1 VNWIARLFGQKD
13 GKLLQ
18 KPPATTVLPSGQAS
32 SSPLQKAQSLPV
44 QETAAEPDSAGYP
57 EIVNDPAVLIRD
69 ISGRDQAK
77 THAVPARET
86 EASSEE
92 YSIDVNEIL
101 KKIMPALSLAQPTNT
116 VMPSNQMDLS
126 RQAKVEVV
134 AKFLRSS
141 LGVPQTPQLD
151 ATRQW
156 AQIDDDIREAAGRI
170 LHLTPSRFTEY
181 DLMLQELSRI
191 RSAIEKNADL
201 FGVPENQKESEKVR
215 ELDKILNV
223 ARSLA
228 SCRSAT
234 EDSMQIAFQLHEQ
247 LQKNTDYDF
256 EKPRSDFG
264 EKINGLAV
272 RIVERSRKESRWD
285 PNMLLD
291 FAYVIADIRT
301 GKEGPARDLK
311 IDHSHEEE
319 AKRILSAML
328 PAAILN
334 KILSDRK
341 LDRRLKFKEFEPGS
355 SERAPQ
361 GPLPVATATLDV
373 VEALRQNR
381 DIWLRLFRAPEG
393 PYELAYPLLRA
404 GAALPARKSL
414 VLTNE
419 VSNAKRIVFRIA
431 AGALPPEEPLPPGYF
446 RPRQSLT
453 WDANIH
459 ESKSTDLAAVAI
471 EGIVPEYR
479 LVNRTPIEIL
489 IGADGELRVTVGDRS
504 TQENLTVNTTRLLPK
519 KDTGHGDEALTS
531 NCREWEEW
539 MTEMFTS
546 VLGNRFEVSRVLA
559 EGGFGRIYIVADRN
573 KNRECH
579 LLKALKPELSADRSS
594 REQFRRE
601 IDLWKSLKNHL
612 NIVSLMDVH
621 EVDGQTYAAMP
632 WIFDSRVSNAS
643 TLSAHLKLGHTRGFA
658 TNWASDF
665 CSGMLH
671 LRACGLRAHLDIKP
685 DNLFIM
691 PPHRPLDHQNGTV
704 DTRAGVLKI
713 GDFGLAVRKE
723 EALSNLGLRA
733 IDSGTKT
740 DGLSRQFSYAVA
752 GGRRIL
758 GTLGY
763 MAPEIFDGQIAWERS
778 DIFSFGVVL
787 WQILAN
793 TTNLPYRVRSGT
805 TTLEL
810 ASEVYQQQKDRC
822 FPKPPGPLGGIVM
835 RCLDPDPGARYSGFK
850 ELLAALQAV
859 PPPSDVPLVRTI
871 SSDLLTARFPE
882 SFNAKVEDDGTI
894 WLSTAADDQW
904 AVIQPF
910 RCAVEAN
917 DALRLEA
924 LNRMAERF
932 KYFEQT
938 WNRESTWAGLPA
950 LEVEGVWSVQPTED
964 WDEFR
969 KQDTVFH
976 AWAVA
981 RGKNV
986 FVFHYGVSRREA
998 GQHEWLLRKILAA
1011 TMFR

>member
-1 VNWIARLFGQKD
+1 
-13 GKLLQ
+13 LL
-18 KPPATTVLPSGQAS
+18 
-32 SSPLQKAQSLPV
+32 
-44 QETAAEPDSAGYP
+44 
-57 EIVNDPAVLIRD
+57 
-69 ISGRDQAK
+69 
-77 THAVPARET
+77 
-86 EASSEE
+86 
-92 YSIDVNEIL
+92 
-101 KKIMPALSLAQPTNT
+101 
-116 VMPSNQMDLS
+116 
-126 RQAKVEVV
+126 
-134 AKFLRSS
+134 
-141 LGVPQTPQLD
+141 
-151 ATRQW
+151 
-156 AQIDDDIREAAGRI
+156 
-170 LHLTPSRFTEY
+170 
-181 DLMLQELSRI
+181 
-191 RSAIEKNADL
+191 
-201 FGVPENQKESEKVR
+201 GVPENQKESEKVFDL
-215 ELDKILNV
+215 EKILNV

-228 SCRSAT
+228 SHRSAT

-247 LQKNTDYDF
+247 LQKNIDYDF
-256 EKPRSDFG
+256 DGR
-264 EKINGLAV
+264 INGLAV

-291 FAYVIADIRT
+291 FAYVIADV
-301 GKEGPARDLK
+301 GGGPARDLK

-319 AKRILSAML
+319 AKRILSGIL
-328 PAAILN
+328 PADMLN

-341 LDRRLKFKEFEPGS
+341 LDRRLKAKEFEPGS

-361 GPLPVATATLDV
+361 GPFPVATATLDV

-381 DIWLRLFRAPEG
+381 DIWLRLFRAPEVSH
-393 PYELAYPLLRA
+393 ELAYPVLRA
-404 GAALPARKSL
+404 GAALPVRKSL

-419 VSNAKRIVFRIA
+419 VSNAKQLIFRIA
-431 AGALPPEEPLPPGYF
+431 AGTLPPEEPLPPGHF

-459 ESKSTDLAAVAI
+459 ESGSTDIAAVAI

-479 LVNRTPIEIL
+479 LVNQIPIEIL
-489 IGADGELRVTVGDRS
+489 IGADGELRVAAVDRS
-504 TQENLTVNTTRLLPK
+504 TRQNLTLNTTRLLPK
-519 KDTGHGDEALTS
+519 KDTAHDDEALTP
-531 NCREWEEW
+531 NCREGEKW
-539 MTEMFTS
+539 MTKMFTS
-546 VLGNRFEVSRVLA
+546 VLGNRFEVSEVLA

-573 KNRECH
+573 KNRETH
-579 LLKALKPELSADRSS
+579 LLKALKPELSEDRAS
-594 REQFRRE
+594 REQFRNE
-601 IDLWKSLKNHL
+601 IDLWKSLKTHL

-621 EVDGQTYAAMP
+621 ELDGQTYAAMP
-632 WIFDSRVSNAS
+632 WIYDSRVNDGRVNDGKLNNAS
-643 TLSAHLKLGHTRGFA
+643 TLSAHLKFGHTRGFA
-658 TNWASDF
+658 LNWASDF

-671 LRACGLRAHLDIKP
+671 LRSCGLRAHLDIKP

-691 PPHRPLDHQNGTV
+691 PPHRPLDHANGTV

-723 EALSNLGLRA
+723 VALSKLGLRA

-740 DGLSRQFSYAVA
+740 NGLSRQFSYALA
-752 GGRRIL
+752 GGRMIL
-758 GTLGY
+758 GTMGY

-793 TTNLPYRVRSGT
+793 TTDFPYRVRAASASY
-805 TTLEL
+805 LEL
-810 ASEVYQQQKDRC
+810 FTQIYQQQKNRC

-859 PPPSDVPLVRTI
+859 PPLHDVPLVRTV

-894 WLSTAADDQW
+894 WLSNATNDQW

-950 LEVEGVWSVQPTED
+950 LEVEGVWSVQPTGD
-964 WDEFR
+964 WDEYR

-976 AWAVA
+976 AWAVC